1 MNLASKVK
9 TPHQHAASHPL
20 PTPRRPDTFAMRRPL
35 FALMML
41 SSLAFAPA
49 LAANNKTKPPTKAV
63 VSEKK
68 GDLKA
73 IRGQIESLSKG
84 MAINEDKRADA
95 ADEVKEIDQK
105 ISVTQRE
112 LARLNKTSDA
122 VQSTLNDLG
131 KQSQA
136 LEKQLSSQQ
145 QPLAEL
151 AYQYYL
157 QGSPDSLRLL
167 LNGDNPNQIARDLH
181 YLSTVGHARSELVRD
196 IAATLQSKQ
205 ALAEKTRSR
214 AQELATIED
223 KQREQHDKLTAQR
236 LQRKAVLDKLSA
248 TVSEQRRKISNLKR
262 DEKQL
267 SRLIDRLTKAMAAKP
282 RPKRE
287 PARPSTDT
295 EASGDSA
302 KAPATRGLN
311 NEQTPEYIPAR
322 KFVELKGRLRLP
334 TRGVVTNRF
343 GGARQEG
350 STWKGLFIRA
360 AADSEV
366 KAIAS
371 GRIVFADWM
380 RGFGN
385 LLIIDHGG
393 NYLSI
398 YGNNDSVLKQVG
410 DDVQGGDSIAAVG
423 NSGGNPESGLYFELR
438 YRGEPLDPLKWV
450 SLK

>member
-1 MNLASKVK
+1 MS
-9 TPHQHAASHPL
+9 
-20 PTPRRPDTFAMRRPL
+20 R
-35 FALMML
+35 
-41 SSLAFAPA
+41 
-49 LAANNKTKPPTKAV
+49 
-63 VSEKK
+63 
-68 GDLKA
+68 
-73 IRGQIESLSKG
+73 
-84 MAINEDKRADA
+84 
-95 ADEVKEIDQK
+95 
-105 ISVTQRE
+105 
-112 LARLNKTSDA
+112 
-122 VQSTLNDLG
+122 
-131 KQSQA
+131 
-136 LEKQLSSQQ
+136 QQ
-145 QPLAEL
+145 EPLAEL

-181 YLSTVGHARSELVRD
+181 YLSTIGHARSELVRD
-196 IAATLQSKQ
+196 LAATLQSKQ

-214 AQELATIED
+214 AQELASIED
-223 KQREQHDKLTAQR
+223 KQREQHDQLTAQR
-236 LQRKAVLDKLSA
+236 AQRKAVLDKLSA

-267 SRLIDRLTKAMAAKP
+267 SQLIDRLTKAMAAKP
-282 RPKRE
+282 RPKPEPTRPPTDRE
-287 PARPSTDT
+287 ANGNSTR
-295 EASGDSA
+295 
-302 KAPATRGLN
+302 APATRGLN

-322 KFVELKGRLRLP
+322 RFAELKGRLRLP

-360 AADSEV
+360 SADSEV

-371 GRIVFADWM
+371 GRVVFADWM

-438 YRGEPLDPLKWV
+438 YRGEPLDPLQWV